1 MTMLTWQIRFLLI
14 TLTLQDP
21 NILAKELV
29 AKNAF
34 IEMDADQDGVVSLEE
49 FLAACLGQSEL
60 CQLLAIKAIEIFADW
75 SIEANC
81 VNFNISRCLIKCV
94 KAIIILFAHLS
105 KIVNV
110 HIIYCLMSLYWMI
123 CRYAT
128 KHQTQWYTNNKNNIY
143 KTKVVIKNEAIVRGI
158 MKYVAEAK
166 RDKTLNSVARHYCYH
181 MSEIQPH

>member
-123 CRYAT
+123 GMLQSTRHNDT
-128 KHQTQWYTNNKNNIY
+128 QTIKTTFIKQKLSLRMKQSIQSYENICSRR
-143 KTKVVIKNEAIVRGI
+143 KEEKSLKI
-158 MKYVAEAK
+158 
-166 RDKTLNSVARHYCYH
+166 VARHYCYH
-181 MSEIQPH
+181 ISEIQPH